1 MILFLSTMGTAL
13 PPPGIQTIAPDLLFG
28 AYHPQRQ
35 RHRTLPPSEEKS
47 ACGLVGVGLSV
58 QKPPSFFWR
67 RREILAAMS
76 DKPKPLKVFGR
87 SHYACT
93 RCKLSKIKCLGEKP
107 ACANCKAV
115 NKEQQCVYPLRD
127 RKIVI
132 MESDLNKLHEKV
144 RMLEDLVKCQ
154 ALYSDQQNLLF
165 ELSLVQK
172 RTSKGLAA
180 VPELYLLP
188 DAENDRV
195 PLKLLLLCRHQL
207 PDQHYTWQLLN
218 AVLLT
223 YSREFYIIDLEAL
236 HPLVNRIYL
245 FFLVPDLETVPIQDH
260 IPLLSLSYFFGLLAF
275 GEQMKNMTLEL
286 LPPSILAATGEP
298 HKFPGIEYYSTAA
311 RLFSLAHE
319 DMLVQFI
326 QNALVLGLYV
336 CNLNRY
342 NTVNNYFGVAVRSA
356 VANGFHRKMATPR
369 LLSDEQRREHLIF
382 EEKTKRLWWSIF
394 VIDVVWA
401 AKMNMPAYIDY
412 TDTDVALPNDSPI
425 LDLND
430 NFNTEILEAN
440 VHLAKFIA
448 KYNRLI
454 YGPSIRTFT
463 MNYINT
469 EQFNQK
475 ILIKNIIH
483 SLNDLQTLFETP
495 TLSDY
500 KHVNIISLPDRNVAN
515 LFLRYNQMT
524 ILIAKPLLSLIL
536 NKGNRSLINE
546 PAKVMDSIA
555 TIAASSARSV
565 ETLLKL
571 YEYNKLF
578 VLGFWDSQHLLSA
591 VLLLVMASVAGVYYE
606 NLNKATALLKYMAE
620 NQNINAINAME
631 KLVQVNGFLSRIPEI
646 SLRLDLELDIT
657 RFVNKK
663 SPSINDQPNGHTV
676 PFFNPFSELALDT
689 NYLRNIRSPDIPLY
703 EQFGFHK
710 MSQPSQE
717 AFYDM
722 ITTLQSWDNFR
733 GLPIHVYGTGVTS
746 EQEPHQQNQSQA
758 TSNFKIGNI
767 IQG

>member
-1 MILFLSTMGTAL
+1 MEAIALS
-13 PPPGIQTIAPDLLFG
+13 LFG
-28 AYHPQRQ
+28 ASHPQPKKRE
-35 RHRTLPPSEEKS
+35 RTLPPSEEKS
-47 ACGLVGVGLSV
+47 SARGLVGVGQSV
-58 QKPPSFFWR
+58 QNQPFLFGR
-67 RREILAAMS
+67 RRDLLAAAAMS

-115 NKEQQCVYPLRD
+115 NKESQCVYPLRD

-144 RMLEDLVKCQ
+144 RILEELAKCQ
-154 ALYSDQQNLLF
+154 ALYLDQPSPPF
-165 ELSLVQK
+165 ELLPLVQ
-172 RTSKGLAA
+172 RRSAPGMAA
-180 VPELYLLP
+180 VSELYLLP
-188 DAENDRV
+188 DAESDRV

-207 PDQHYTWQLLN
+207 PEQHYTWQLLN

-223 YSREFYIIDLEAL
+223 YSREFYIIVMEELQ
-236 HPLVNRIYL
+236 PLVDRIYH
-245 FFLVPDLETVPIQDH
+245 FFLVPDLESVPIQDH
-260 IPLLSLSYFFGLLAF
+260 ILSLSLSYFFGLLAF
-275 GEQMKNMTLEL
+275 GEQMKNMTVEL
-286 LPPSILAATGEP
+286 LPPAILAATGEP
-298 HKFPGIEYYSTAA
+298 HKFPGIDHYITASK
-311 RLFSLAHE
+311 LFSVAHE
-319 DMLVQFI
+319 NMLVQFI

-356 VANGFHRKMATPR
+356 VANGFHRKMGTPR
-369 LLSDEQRREHLIF
+369 LLSDEQRKAHHIF
-382 EEKTKRLWWSIF
+382 QEKTKRLWWSIF

-412 TDTDVALPNDSPI
+412 TDTDVALPNESPMM
-425 LDLND
+425 DLND

-454 YGPSIRTFT
+454 YGPSIRTFS

-475 ILIKNIIH
+475 ILIKNIVN
-483 SLNDLQTLFETP
+483 SLNDLQVLFEAP
-495 TLSDY
+495 TLSHY

-524 ILIAKPLLSLIL
+524 ILITKPLLSLML

-546 PAKVMDSIA
+546 PEKVMDAIA
-555 TIAASSARSV
+555 TVTVSAARSV

-578 VLGFWDSQHLLSA
+578 VLGFWDSEHLLSA
-591 VLLLVMASVAGVYYE
+591 ILLLVMASVAGVYYE
-606 NLNKATALLKYMAE
+606 NFNKATTLLKLMAD
-620 NQNINAINAME
+620 NQNINAVNAME
-631 KLVQVNGFLSRIPEI
+631 KLLQINSFLSRIPEM

-657 RFVNKK
+657 QFVNKK
-663 SPSINDQPNGHTV
+663 SPSFNEKNNGQSV
-676 PFFNPFSELALDT
+676 PFFNPFSDVTLDT
-689 NYLRNIRSPDIPLY
+689 SYLRHIRSPDKPLY

-710 MSQPSQE
+710 MTQSSQE
-717 AFYDM
+717 AFYEM
-722 ITTLQSWDNFR
+722 MTTLQSWDNFR

-746 EQEPHQQNQSQA
+746 EPDHQYQNYPA
-758 TSNFKIGNI
+758 SNFKIDDI
-767 IQG
+767 IQGGPNPSAS

>member
-1 MILFLSTMGTAL
+1 
-13 PPPGIQTIAPDLLFG
+13 
-28 AYHPQRQ
+28 
-35 RHRTLPPSEEKS
+35 
-47 ACGLVGVGLSV
+47 
-58 QKPPSFFWR
+58 
-67 RREILAAMS
+67 MS

-115 NKEQQCVYPLRD
+115 NKEAQCVYPSRD

-144 RMLEDLVKCQ
+144 KMLEDLAKYQ
-154 ALYSDQQNLLF
+154 ASYSDQQHLLF
-165 ELSLVQK
+165 PRLDSPLVQR
-172 RTSKGLAA
+172 RTSSGMAA
-180 VPELYLLP
+180 MPELYLLP
-188 DAENDRV
+188 DTENDRV

-207 PDQHYTWQLLN
+207 PDQQYTWQLLN
-218 AVLLT
+218 AVSLT

-245 FFLVPDLETVPIQDH
+245 FFLVPNLESVPLHEH
-260 IPLLSLSYFFGLLAF
+260 IPSLSLSYFFGLLAF

-286 LPPSILAATGEP
+286 LPPSIAAATGEA

-311 RLFSLAHE
+311 KLFSLAHE
-319 DMLVQFI
+319 DISVQFI

-342 NTVNNYFGVAVRSA
+342 NTVNNYFGLAVRSA
-356 VANGFHRKMATPR
+356 VANGYHRKMSTPR
-369 LLSDEQRREHLIF
+369 QFTDEQRRAHHIF

-394 VIDVVWA
+394 VIDVLWA

-412 TDTDVALPNDSPI
+412 TDTDVALPNESPM

-454 YGPSIRTFT
+454 YGPSIRTFS

-475 ILIKNIIH
+475 ILIKNIIN
-483 SLNDLQTLFETP
+483 SLNDLQSLFEIP
-495 TLSDY
+495 TLSSY

-536 NKGNRSLINE
+536 NKGNRSLIGE
-546 PAKVMDSIA
+546 PEKVMDAIA
-555 TIAASSARSV
+555 TVAASSARSV

-578 VLGFWDSQHLLSA
+578 VLGFWDGQHLLSA
-591 VLLLVMASVAGVYYE
+591 LLLLVMASVAGVYYE
-606 NLNKATALLKYMAE
+606 NLNKATALLKYMAD

-631 KLVQVNGFLSRIPEI
+631 KLVQINSFLSRIPEMN
-646 SLRLDLELDIT
+646 LRLDLELDIT
-657 RFVNKK
+657 KYVIKK
-663 SPSINDQPNGHTV
+663 SPSLTEQVNGGDASNV
-676 PFFNPFSELALDT
+676 PFFNPFTDLALDAT
-689 NYLRNIRSPDIPLY
+689 YLRHIRSPEIPLY
-703 EQFGFHK
+703 EQFGFNK
-710 MSQPSQE
+710 MNQTSQE
-717 AFYDM
+717 ALYEM

-746 EQEPHQQNQSQA
+746 ELEPQHQQQTQA
-758 TSNFKIGNI
+758 ASNFKIDNI
-767 IQG
+767 IQGG